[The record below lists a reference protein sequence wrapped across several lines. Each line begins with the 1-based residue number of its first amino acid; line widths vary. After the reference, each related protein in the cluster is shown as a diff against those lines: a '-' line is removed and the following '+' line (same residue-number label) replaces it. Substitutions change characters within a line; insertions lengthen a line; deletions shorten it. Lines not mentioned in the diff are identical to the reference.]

1 MNHRAIE
8 IDFDVHKRI
17 EAERG
22 SFAESA
28 NDVLRRLLGIGCSAA
43 LVEDPVSE
51 APPQTDGFGRA
62 WNGKGVTL
70 PGGTQL
76 RMDYRGQVVIG
87 VVRDGKWLIEGQEFS
102 SPSGAAGEMC
112 RTKSGKKTSLD
123 GWRYWEAKRPGDD
136 SWTAISTMRPE
147 HGRMTADIVN
157 IDL

>member
-17 EAERG
+17 EAERS

-28 NDVLRRLLGIGCSAA
+28 NDVLRRLLGIGATSA
-43 LVEDPVSE
+43 LVQDP
-51 APPQTDGFGRA
+51 APAAAAQADDFGRA

-76 RMDYRGQVVIG
+76 RMDYRGQVVTG
-87 VVRDGKWLIEGQEFS
+87 VVRDGKWLIEGREFS

-112 RTKSGKKTSLD
+112 RTKSGTKTSLD

-147 HGRMTADIVN
+147 HGRIMADIVN